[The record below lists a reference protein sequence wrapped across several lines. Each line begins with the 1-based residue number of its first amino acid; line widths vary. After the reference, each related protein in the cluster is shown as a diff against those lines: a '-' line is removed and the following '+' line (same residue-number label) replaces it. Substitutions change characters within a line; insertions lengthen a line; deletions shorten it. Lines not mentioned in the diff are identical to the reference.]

1 MSATPVMNQDKVVAF
16 DLPAVACKKWDLTAG
31 RCRRTRECCC
41 CGAWNGGWDWPGG
54 WRNAWRTGATPLR
67 ITHPLEEMLRLR
79 MFAIAAG
86 YEDADDCDALRHDPV
101 FKMAVRHAPESGD
114 PLCSRPT
121 MSRLENAPGKIEL
134 AQMQGALVLGSSGV
148 IARPVFQ
155 FAQAKTLLSA
165 W

>member
-1 MSATPVMNQDKVVAF
+1 MERQLGLA
-16 DLPAVACKKWDLTAG
+16 
-31 RCRRTRECCC
+31 RRLAECVP
-41 CGAWNGGWDWPGG
+41 DQ
-54 WRNAWRTGATPLR
+54 RDPLR

-148 IARPVFQ
+148 GSPIPSLGRFSD
-155 FAQAKTLLSA
+155 LLRQKRLSRLGK
-165 W
+165 WQGGGRLSVLS